1 MNSEWLNNPI
11 KKTDNYISRKASERQ
26 DQLTKPPGSLG
37 KLESL
42 AIRIAAMQGRV
53 CPELDKINIT
63 IFAADHGIAEEGVSA
78 FPQSVTLDMIR
89 NFSAGGAA
97 ICVIAKQLGADL
109 DVLNLGTVEDADDLP
124 GVNSCRLGS
133 GTANFSHMAAM
144 TYEQLNAAL
153 LIGRD
158 VVLKAKKTG
167 VELFI
172 GGEMGIANTTA
183 ASAIGCAILEQN
195 PVNLTGSGTGLN
207 DEGIKHKVMVIE
219 QALLRH
225 SKQVNGQALET
236 LRHFGGFEIA
246 ALCGAYI
253 ACGQVGLP
261 VLVDGFITSV
271 AALIACELQPD
282 LKDWLIF
289 SHGSAEPGHQTIIN
303 AMNAEPLLDLG
314 MRLGEGSGAGI
325 AVPLLR
331 MACDLHNS
339 MATFDDAGVAGK
351 CR

>member
-1 MNSEWLNNPI
+1 MNSPI
-11 KKTDNYISRKASERQ
+11 RKINIDVFKQASEQ
-26 DQLTKPPGSLG
+26 QNQLTKPPGSLG
-37 KLESL
+37 KLEEL
-42 AIRIAAMQGRV
+42 AIRIAAMQGNLS
-53 CPELDKINIT
+53 PNLDKINIT

-97 ICVIAKQLGADL
+97 ICVIAKQLGARL
-109 DVLNLGTVEDADDLP
+109 AVLNLGTVEDVNDLP
-124 GVNSCRLGS
+124 GVKNCRLGS
-133 GTANFSHMAAM
+133 GTANFSQKAAM
-144 TYEQLNAAL
+144 THEQLNSAL
-153 LIGRD
+153 LIGREA
-158 VVLKAKKTG
+158 VIEAKKTG
-167 VELFI
+167 VGFFI

-183 ASAIGCAILEQN
+183 ATAIACAILDQK
-195 PVNLTGSGTGLN
+195 PINLTGSGTGLN
-207 DEGIKHKVMVIE
+207 EQGIRHKVTVIE

-225 SKQVNGQALET
+225 AKQINNQSDRVLEI

-271 AALIACELQPD
+271 AALLACELQPD

-289 SHGSAEPGHQTIIN
+289 SHTSAELGHQTIMT
-303 AMNAEPLLDLG
+303 AMDAEPILDLG
-314 MRLGEGSGAGI
+314 LRLGEASGAGV

-331 MACDLHNS
+331 MACELHNN
-339 MATFDDAGVAGK
+339 MATFADAGVVGK